1 MRIPGIP
8 ELPEPTF
15 RTSSGAWVSL
25 DSLVASTCDAL
36 EHTISPMVCKCIV
49 QLARWQVRTQERVD
63 VGALA
68 SSVTLSLR
76 AEKVVVTPPV
86 VQGVLMA
93 YAQAYR
99 DLDVIAID
107 ER

>member
-1 MRIPGIP
+1 MPIAGIP

-15 RTSSGAWVSL
+15 RTSTGAWVTL
-25 DSLVASTCDAL
+25 DSLVESTWEELDR
-36 EHTISPMVCKCIV
+36 TVSPMVCKCIV
-49 QLARWQVRTQERVD
+49 QLARWQIRTQERVD

-68 SSVTLSLR
+68 ASVTVSLR

-93 YAQAYR
+93 YAEAYR
-99 DLDVIAID
+99 ALDVIEIY